1 MRKEPMLLG
10 SMHEFSGIWLRLAV
24 ASQKVALPLSCE
36 SVLKMTEAILDS
48 TNTSLTTSLR
58 ECLEKNAWHDPILAA
73 WLCEVSPSSEEK
85 EKTYRTE
92 SLLMS
97 RLESSLTQDKSEKTV
112 DFIEWIEWKPISRS
126 IVKPSIG
133 VTGWKEFGSQTRA
146 RLEQRIDSAL
156 QAVGAPSSN
165 SRRENGI
172 QVSSS
177 WSMIQKVFFTAR
189 ELTKLQLHF
198 EQAVADARMESMREL
213 AYGAGHEINNPL
225 ANIAARAQSLLIGE
239 VDGERRKRLATVV
252 DQAFRARDMIGGLML
267 FARPPQPQPALF
279 VVGDMVQAI
288 VKAVSQMARTR
299 GIQLDYSPAPVLIE
313 MMADRSQIEESLRSI
328 VVNAIEA
335 VADGGRILVQVDRVK
350 EEGSL
355 SRVEIRVEDNGPG
368 MDAATAR
375 RACDPFFS
383 GREAGRGCGLGL
395 SKAWR
400 LIDSNKGQLIIQS
413 HPREGTSVAMIF
425 PMIDIQQEFRTNIV

>member
-1 MRKEPMLLG
+1 M
-10 SMHEFSGIWLRLAV
+10 
-24 ASQKVALPLSCE
+24 
-36 SVLKMTEAILDS
+36 
-48 TNTSLTTSLR
+48 
-58 ECLEKNAWHDPILAA
+58 
-73 WLCEVSPSSEEK
+73 
-85 EKTYRTE
+85 
-92 SLLMS
+92 
-97 RLESSLTQDKSEKTV
+97 
-112 DFIEWIEWKPISRS
+112 
-126 IVKPSIG
+126 
-133 VTGWKEFGSQTRA
+133 
-146 RLEQRIDSAL
+146 
-156 QAVGAPSSN
+156 
-165 SRRENGI
+165 
-172 QVSSS
+172 
-177 WSMIQKVFFTAR
+177 
-189 ELTKLQLHF
+189 
-198 EQAVADARMESMREL
+198 
-213 AYGAGHEINNPL
+213 
-225 ANIAARAQSLLIGE
+225 
-239 VDGERRKRLATVV
+239 DGERRKRLATVV